1 MTYDEAIKRIEQIVQ
16 ELEQSDA
23 LSMDAYQAKAN
34 EAKELLNFCQKQL
47 TNWEKKMEAIVTPE
61 EDPWRIVFR
70 GRRETPT
77 V

>member
-61 EDPWRIVFR
+61 E
-70 GRRETPT
+70 
-77 V
+77 

>member
-47 TNWEKKMEAIVTPE
+47 TDWEKQMEAIVTPE
-61 EDPWRIVFR
+61 E
-70 GRRETPT
+70 
-77 V
+77 

>member
-34 EAKELLNFCQKQL
+34 EAKELLNFCQRQL

-61 EDPWRIVFR
+61 E
-70 GRRETPT
+70 
-77 V
+77 

>member
-1 MTYDEAIKRIEQIVQ
+1 MVKANKIMTYDEAIRRIEQIVHD
-16 ELEQSDA
+16 LEQSEA

-61 EDPWRIVFR
+61 E
-70 GRRETPT
+70 
-77 V
+77 

>member
-47 TNWEKKMEAIVTPE
+47 TNWEKQMEAIVTPE
-61 EDPWRIVFR
+61 E
-70 GRRETPT
+70 
-77 V
+77 